1 MPRPTSG
8 MPQCPTCGFAA
19 PAPAPGAAP
28 ITAGRAPAAPAAP
41 AAPGP
46 LTGPYGDPYAMP
58 TAPAAPYSGHEH
70 PGRPRQ
76 RTSGMAVTALVLG
89 IAGFCLWVVLGP
101 FTFVS
106 SILAIVFGALG
117 IAQCNRDP
125 MLGGKGM
132 AIAGLVL
139 GAVQAGLALL
149 ALVFFASLFA
159 GAGAF

>member
-1 MPRPTSG
+1 M
-8 MPQCPTCGFAA
+8 
-19 PAPAPGAAP
+19 
-28 ITAGRAPAAPAAP
+28 
-41 AAPGP
+41 PGP
-46 LTGPYGDPYAMP
+46 P
-58 TAPAAPYSGHEH
+58 TAPAAPYGAYDSAYA
-70 PGRPRQ
+70 PPAYAAPQ

-89 IAGFCLWVVLGP
+89 IAGFCLWVVFGP
-101 FTFVS
+101 LTFVS

-125 MLGGKGM
+125 TLGGKGM

-149 ALVFFASLFA
+149 VLLLVGAMFA